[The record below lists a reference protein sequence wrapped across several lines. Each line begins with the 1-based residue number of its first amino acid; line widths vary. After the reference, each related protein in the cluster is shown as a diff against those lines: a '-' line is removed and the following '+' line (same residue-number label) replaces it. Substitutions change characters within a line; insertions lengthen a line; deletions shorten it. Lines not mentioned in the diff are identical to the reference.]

1 MRINSPKVYTK
12 TDEKKPIEKKRR
24 KNIKKNGNKKKNT
37 VQVSKFHVKPQTIFG
52 ESRQTRNQNS
62 LDYGKE

>member
-1 MRINSPKVYTK
+1 MK
-12 TDEKKPIEKKRR
+12 KKPIEKKRR